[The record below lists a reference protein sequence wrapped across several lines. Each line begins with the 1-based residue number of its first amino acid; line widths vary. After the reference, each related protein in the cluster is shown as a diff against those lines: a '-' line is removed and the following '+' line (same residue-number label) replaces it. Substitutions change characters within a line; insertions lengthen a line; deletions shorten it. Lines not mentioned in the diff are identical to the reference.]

1 MDIFKSINKKSK
13 DENTLGNKIFYYFQI
28 IYYYNV
34 LFYVCAVYLCAH
46 VCMQLQVHMCTHVC
60 GDHKSMLCIFLYQCL
75 LVTFLL
81 L

>member
-1 MDIFKSINKKSK
+1 MFKSINKKNK

-28 IYYYNV
+28 ICYYNV
-34 LFYVCAVYLCAH
+34 LFYVCAVCLCAH
-46 VCMQLQVHMCTHVC
+46 VCMQLQVHMCAHVC
-60 GDHKSMLCIFLYQCL
+60 GGHRSMLYIFLYQCL